1 MYIKR
6 SPSLKHK
13 NSTISRR
20 FNTNPKE
27 SQHEKQVKFNKRI
40 NQLFN
45 KKMHI
50 HKIREGRTK
59 NLAKTLNNFF
69 LKLDLQING
78 TYLLE
83 LYKIVNST

>member
-13 NSTISRR
+13 NSIISRR
-20 FNTNPKE
+20 FNTNPKK

-59 NLAKTLNNFF
+59 NLAETLNNFF
-69 LKLDLQING
+69 FKLD
-78 TYLLE
+78 
-83 LYKIVNST
+83 

>member
-13 NSTISRR
+13 NSIISRR
-20 FNTNPKE
+20 FNTNPKK

-59 NLAKTLNNFF
+59 NLAETLNIFF
-69 LKLDLQING
+69 FKLEINKSMVPIHSNY
-78 TYLLE
+78 TKL
-83 LYKIVNST
+83 